1 MHHMPEDA
9 AAQDIPD
16 SRHTWMKGMGL
27 RHTEH
32 ELGTCVCC
40 TNVCTAPVVDGVVE
54 GGRIGRRGVEGGE
67 PSSTTRPKCHTET
80 RSQTPS
86 AILHPTKS
94 GDFAKPEQREIL
106 AQTRYSRI
114 HFRI

>member
-9 AAQDIPD
+9 AIAQDIPD

-67 PSSTTRPKCHTET
+67 PSSTKRVTHLHAIRPLGTPFL
-80 RSQTPS
+80 RSDQDLTQ
-86 AILHPTKS
+86 ILVRS
-94 GDFAKPEQREIL
+94 
-106 AQTRYSRI
+106 
-114 HFRI
+114 

>member
-1 MHHMPEDA
+1 
-9 AAQDIPD
+9 
-16 SRHTWMKGMGL
+16 MKGMGL

-67 PSSTTRPKCHTET
+67 PSSTKRVTHLHAIRPLG
-80 RSQTPS
+80 TPFLKVS
-86 AILHPTKS
+86 YFIKKR
-94 GDFAKPEQREIL
+94 GW
-106 AQTRYSRI
+106 
-114 HFRI
+114 HFFEGELFY